1 MIDISRPIGQAT
13 VQAYY
18 KKKWTLDDYYTQA
31 NQLQGF
37 WYGQGAER
45 LGLRGAVHEKDFAR
59 IMAGRRPDAAYET
72 TQLQSHSERSGTV
85 YQLRDI
91 DQKVAAEV
99 FAESRGW
106 KHSGDPEKVYQT

>member
-1 MIDISRPIGQAT
+1 MIDISRPIGEAT
-13 VQAYY
+13 AQTYY
-18 KKKWTLDDYYTQA
+18 KEKWTLDDYYTQA

-45 LGLRGAVHEKDFAR
+45 LGLRGAVQEIDFAR
-59 IMAGRRPDAAYET
+59 IMGGRRPDAAYEA
-72 TQLQSHSERSGTV
+72 TQLQNHWERSGSV

-99 FAESRGW
+99 LAESKGW
-106 KHSGDPEKVYQT
+106 KHNGE